1 MSRRLIGIA
10 MAWTLFVPG
19 MTMGQQSLPTSP
31 PPDPHDVA
39 PDQRLEN
46 VEQRLFVA
54 AEQLKVAADAQDPQ
68 RADEALRYGQ
78 LTIRDVRGVFDELP
92 EPRRI
97 QYEEALL
104 KAEQVLAKGDPR
116 AAAEAMKALQQEIRT
131 LTARG
136 A

>member
-1 MSRRLIGIA
+1 MSSRLIGIA
-10 MAWTLFVPG
+10 MAWTLLVPAV
-19 MTMGQQSLPTSP
+19 TMGQQSLPTSP

-54 AEQLKVAADAQDPQ
+54 AEQLKMAADAQDPQ

-116 AAAEAMKALQQEIRT
+116 AAAEAMQALQQEIRA